1 MQFVASLPSGKMS
14 PSAVVAVL
22 TAIAKCWGEVMRQDQ
37 TGAFPPLYSLGV
49 VFTPERKTEIWQSP
63 PQLIDSLR
71 GDCEDLVIYRFG
83 ELYAAGLPISVDCV
97 FREEPWGMRQHVRLK
112 NGTTIEDPS
121 LVVLGKAQPQW
132 PVKLRR

>member
-1 MQFVASLPSGKMS
+1 
-14 PSAVVAVL
+14 
-22 TAIAKCWGEVMRQDQ
+22 MRQDT

-49 VFTPERKTEIWQSP
+49 VFTPEVKTEIWQSP
-63 PQLIDSLR
+63 PELIQSR
-71 GDCEDLVIYRFG
+71 QGDCEDLVMYRFG
-83 ELYAAGLPISVDCV
+83 ELFAAGYPVSVDCI

-112 NGTTIEDPS
+112 GGNVVEDPS

>member
-1 MQFVASLPSGKMS
+1 MS

-112 NGTTIEDPS
+112 TEPLSKTPLLLCSERLNPNG
-121 LVVLGKAQPQW
+121 
-132 PVKLRR
+132 R